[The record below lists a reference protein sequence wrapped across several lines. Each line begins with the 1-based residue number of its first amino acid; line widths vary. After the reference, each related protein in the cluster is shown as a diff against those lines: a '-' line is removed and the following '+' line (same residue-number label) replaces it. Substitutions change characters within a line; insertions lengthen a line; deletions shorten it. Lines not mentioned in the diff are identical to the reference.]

1 MSGGAEA
8 SQISEA
14 AMVALPA
21 ARIAERQGEV
31 KPPSQTTGKPAAEW
45 RQKQH
50 RQRGRQ
56 QRDARHFPG
65 PVERS
70 GKEQRQVDEH
80 GPIAKLDG
88 GEQRANP
95 RHRRCCEYTGIEHRT
110 RTAPLLQNEQQR
122 GHGAAGEAGGSN
134 CQ

>member
-1 MSGGAEA
+1 MMPNANDE
-8 SQISEA
+8 ET
-14 AMVALPA
+14 
-21 ARIAERQGEV
+21 
-31 KPPSQTTGKPAAEW
+31 PPSPLRNKAAADQWYHE
-45 RQKQH
+45 H
-50 RQRGRQ
+50 RQRRGKQ
-56 QRDARHFPG
+56 CDTCHLYAHE
-65 PVERS
+65 ER
-70 GKEQRQVDEH
+70 GAQEQRQVDEH

-122 GHGAAGEAGGSN
+122 RHGAAGEAGGSN